1 MGEFSTSELLETMR
15 NQIKG
20 YIRMR
25 GYTYETLA
33 KKMTEIFKEKH
44 TPQEINNK
52 LSRGTIKYID
62 VIKIAVALGY
72 KINWS

>member
-1 MGEFSTSELLETMR
+1 MNELSTGELLKTMR
-15 NQIKG
+15 NEIKG

-25 GYTYETLA
+25 GYTYESLA
-33 KKMTEIFKEKH
+33 KKMTEIFNEKH

-52 LSRGTIKYID
+52 ISRGTIKYID

-72 KINWS
+72 KIYWS

>member
-1 MGEFSTSELLETMR
+1 MSEFSTSELLETMR

-33 KKMTEIFKEKH
+33 NKMTELFNEKH
-44 TPQEINNK
+44 TSQEINNK

-62 VIKIAVALGY
+62 VIKIAVALDY

>member
-1 MGEFSTSELLETMR
+1 MNELSTGELLKTMR
-15 NQIKG
+15 NEIKG

-25 GYTYETLA
+25 GYTYESLA
-33 KKMTEIFKEKH
+33 KKMTEIFNEKH

-52 LSRGTIKYID
+52 ISRGTIKYID